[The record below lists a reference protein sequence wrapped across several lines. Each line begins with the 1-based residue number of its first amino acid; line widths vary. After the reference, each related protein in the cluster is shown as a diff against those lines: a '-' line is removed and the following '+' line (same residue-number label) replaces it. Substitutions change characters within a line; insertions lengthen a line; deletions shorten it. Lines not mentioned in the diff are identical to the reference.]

1 MDKYGGIA
9 MFKSLTL
16 KITTAMILM
25 VSVCTLLFTL
35 VSYFELKTSVEK
47 QMENDGRTLITTV
60 RREIGKYKIQ
70 NLADIQ
76 AVFQEVKK
84 ESGGN
89 IEYISLSDNNSKI
102 LVSDSSKLAAV
113 ATGEVNSGG
122 GADATSSATAS
133 EDVSSVVNTN
143 EIVGSTIKNA
153 DNKDVYNISA
163 PLYSGSD
170 LTGVLNLGI
179 SLDGMNKQIASTLTV
194 ILLEALLI
202 ELVTIVIALFVSK
215 TLTRPIRNIVKELD
229 GFSKGD
235 FTISFSTKSK
245 DEIRSLTASLNNSV
259 SMLKSTIQVVVK
271 AVDKLYGI
279 ASDLSASGQ
288 ETSASTEE
296 IVASI
301 AEVTDEI
308 KNEDQNISRIVQ
320 TFEEFSSKLDKI
332 THQAGDVYGSSE
344 KIKER
349 AISGESNLNELV
361 NSMDTV
367 RESFDLATTD
377 ILALN
382 DDISRINQ
390 IIEVINGV
398 AEQTNMLALNA
409 AIESARAGE
418 AGKGFAVV
426 ADEIRKL
433 AEEVLKSSKDI
444 NAIIRDIIENTR
456 SVVEDNK
463 AISGKMELQK
473 TIAGET
479 VNSLVQINSEVDNTL
494 ANMKDV
500 IDSLSVVTGEKEQ
513 IFNSVD
519 EISKISDQ
527 VAVSSQEISEAVQ
540 QQSQNVYQLS
550 SLASELNN
558 IADQLKK
565 DVSTFKT

>member
-308 KNEDQNISRIVQ
+308 KNEDQNI
-320 TFEEFSSKLDKI
+320 
-332 THQAGDVYGSSE
+332 
-344 KIKER
+344 
-349 AISGESNLNELV
+349 
-361 NSMDTV
+361 
-367 RESFDLATTD
+367 
-377 ILALN
+377 
-382 DDISRINQ
+382 
-390 IIEVINGV
+390 
-398 AEQTNMLALNA
+398 
-409 AIESARAGE
+409 
-418 AGKGFAVV
+418 
-426 ADEIRKL
+426 
-433 AEEVLKSSKDI
+433 
-444 NAIIRDIIENTR
+444 
-456 SVVEDNK
+456 
-463 AISGKMELQK
+463 
-473 TIAGET
+473 
-479 VNSLVQINSEVDNTL
+479 
-494 ANMKDV
+494 
-500 IDSLSVVTGEKEQ
+500 
-513 IFNSVD
+513 
-519 EISKISDQ
+519 
-527 VAVSSQEISEAVQ
+527 
-540 QQSQNVYQLS
+540 
-550 SLASELNN
+550 
-558 IADQLKK
+558 
-565 DVSTFKT
+565 

>member
-1 MDKYGGIA
+1 